1 MTALHEISS
10 RGLWYLFCLI
20 ALAIVLGALLCLLQ
34 TVRCGR
40 QRGRVAL
47 AAGTLLLGFGVFAV
61 LLDCAFL
68 PVLSPKD
75 FARVRPFQWRLYAL
89 PWLCYAIAE
98 ALVCLLLLRQLKSN
112 TAYRRTHL
120 APDAIQET
128 LDLLPEGV
136 AVSRQDG
143 AVLLCNLKMNELAR
157 ALTGAGLSDAERFWA
172 HVRNA
177 GRERNG
183 QYWLQLPSGSVWQFE
198 KGSPEE
204 GDFIC
209 LRATDVTERYII
221 VRDLEAKH
229 AHLQDMRR
237 RMQAVSDLSGD
248 MFVAQEEA
256 NARVALHNQL
266 GQVLLMGKHLI
277 EHPESTDTQIVYLT
291 TKQMNNSLLG
301 EAETPSQQRETTV
314 QDAVSAANSIGV
326 TVELRGTPPQEGA
339 LLRLLPQVIR
349 ECAANTVKHA
359 GGDRLTVEF
368 APEGR
373 GFTVTNNGAP
383 PKAPIRESGG
393 LLSLKQAAEQLGAA
407 VIIKDA
413 PAFMLTILGPIQV
426 LVSTTDVRLQVPPST
441 SKGRVGLSPS
451 PPF

>member
-1 MTALHEISS
+1 MTALHEIGA

-20 ALAIVLGALLCLLQ
+20 ALALVLSALLCLLQ
-34 TVRCGR
+34 TVHCGR
-40 QRGRVAL
+40 QRGRIVL
-47 AAGTLLLGFGVFAV
+47 AAGTLLLSFGVFAV

-68 PVLSPKD
+68 PVLSPAD
-75 FARVRPFQWRLYAL
+75 FARVRPFQWRLFAL

-98 ALVCLLLLRQLKSN
+98 ALVGVLLLRQLQSN
-112 TAYRRTHL
+112 ADYRRTHL

-157 ALTGAGLSDAERFWA
+157 TLTGAGLSDAEPFRA
-172 HVRNA
+172 HVRKA
-177 GRERNG
+177 ARQRNG
-183 QYWLQLPSGSVWQFE
+183 QHWVRLPSGSVWQFE
-198 KGSPEE
+198 KGCLRTEDGE
-204 GDFIC
+204 FVC
-209 LRATDVTERYII
+209 LRATEVTERYCI
-221 VRDLEAKH
+221 VKDLKTKH
-229 AHLQDMRR
+229 AHLQDVRR

-277 EHPESTDTQIVYLT
+277 EHPESTDAEIVRLT
-291 TKQMNNSLLG
+291 TKQMNDFLLG
-301 EAETPSQQRETTV
+301 EAEAPAQEKDATL

-326 TVELRGTPPQEGA
+326 TVELRGTPPQNGA
-339 LLRLLPQVIR
+339 LARLLPQVIR

-359 GGDRLTVEF
+359 GGDHLTVAF
-368 APEGR
+368 ASDGR
-373 GFTVTNNGAP
+373 GFTVTNNGNP

-393 LLSLKQAAEQLGAA
+393 LKNLKEAAEDLGAA
-407 VIIKDA
+407 ISIEHA
-413 PAFMLTILGPIQV
+413 PAFTLTVEI
-426 LVSTTDVRLQVPPST
+426 
-441 SKGRVGLSPS
+441 
-451 PPF
+451 